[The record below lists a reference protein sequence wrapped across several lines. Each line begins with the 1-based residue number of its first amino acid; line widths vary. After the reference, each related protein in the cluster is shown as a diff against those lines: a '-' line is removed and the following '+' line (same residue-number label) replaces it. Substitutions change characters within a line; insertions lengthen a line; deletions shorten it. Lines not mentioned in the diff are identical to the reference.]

1 MMLVYGA
8 QKRALRRLHC
18 THGEPG
24 ATVCERCRRCV
35 TQDLRQQYEDRA
47 AARRGPYR
55 RPAAPERQRTAGTS
69 DARKADLGV

>member
-1 MMLVYGA
+1 MMLVDGA

-24 ATVCERCRRCV
+24 ATVCERCGRCV